1 MKVYVLEYWHDC
13 DETQSG
19 IYGVYSSLE
28 YAKKV
33 ADKIAKKQGY
43 IKEFNEGKWR
53 PKKTGRRGV
62 KAFQKEWAM
71 DSEDEFRIYT
81 ITECK
86 FVKGELEI

>member
-1 MKVYVLEYWHDC
+1 MKVYILEYWHDC
-13 DETQSG
+13 DEENCG

-28 YAKKV
+28 YAKKI
-33 ADKIAKKQGY
+33 ADKIAKKEGQ
-43 IKEFNEGKWR
+43 IKEFSEGEWE

-62 KAFQKEWAM
+62 KAFQKEWVM
-71 DSEDEFRIYT
+71 ESEGVFRIYT